1 MTLQAAFG
9 WTNSHLFEFLAGE
22 GRWGIPDRDGDFD
35 PQPIDA
41 RKARLSDIV
50 HDCHQR
56 PHSSRT

>member
-1 MTLQAAFG
+1 M
-9 WTNSHLFEFLAGE
+9 AGE